1 MMILSDVCR
10 KIVTLFKKGI
20 EEKTMWKTKV
30 GKTFI
35 ASVVIGASM
44 FGYAGHHEEA
54 QAVGNYYY
62 DGTHAGEYSGYLKA
76 KKIAKS
82 SISNQYYPN
91 ASKSNLKSIG
101 RVSNLN
107 GWKVKNPYYKGQDS
121 MGTGTVIGAHT
132 FITNAHV
139 IDDRFGKAAAP
150 KYITF
155 QLNRN
160 GKSIPYAFH
169 ASEVIKVPQ
178 YDIAIVHT
186 KENMSKYA
194 KPIRI
199 ATDSEIKKL
208 KFNTP
213 LYSLGYSK
221 INGDNT
227 KPYYSKLRVT
237 QFSPNGTEIQT
248 KDFFRSGAS
257 GSPMLNSK
265 YNTMY
270 GMRTYG
276 HNLGGT
282 ATDLYGKQEMA
293 GGESFKGY
301 AGKFVRQHIK

>member
-1 MMILSDVCR
+1 
-10 KIVTLFKKGI
+10 
-20 EEKTMWKTKV
+20 MWKSKF

-35 ASVVIGASM
+35 ASVVIGTTM
-44 FGYAGHHEEA
+44 FGYAGHNDEA

-62 DGTHAGEYSGYLKA
+62 DGLHAGEYSGYLKA
-76 KKIAKS
+76 KKISNS
-82 SISNQYYPN
+82 SISNKYYPN
-91 ASKSNLKSIG
+91 ASQSNLKSIG

-107 GWKVKNPYYKGQDS
+107 GWKVGIPEYKGQDS

-132 FITNAHV
+132 FVTNGHV
-139 IDDRFGKAAAP
+139 IDDKYGKAAAP
-150 KYITF
+150 KYIKF

-160 GKSIPYAFH
+160 GKSIPYTFH
-169 ASEVIKVPQ
+169 ANEVIKVPQ

-194 KPIRI
+194 KPMRI

-227 KPYYSKLRVT
+227 KPYFSKFRVT
-237 QFSPNGTEIQT
+237 QFSPNGSEIQT
-248 KDFFRSGAS
+248 KDIFRSGAS

-265 YNTMY
+265 YTTMY

-282 ATDLYGKQEMA
+282 ATDMYAKQEA
-293 GGESFKGY
+293 SGGESFKGY